1 MRARGGAVVCGCLRC
16 GTPEVTFEEDY
27 DRVGVVYRCPR
38 CGAPSMASTP
48 GAVSRYRQDVFV
60 KTTLS
65 IGFAVVV
72 FGFMGFMTLLCW
84 VGVWEYG
91 ALLDAWRS
99 GSNLRHRWCTR
110 TNPRTLYDDTLA
122 MARSFTSFAA
132 MGPAVLMY
140 AFMRMA
146 RTFAWTKGDGVMLP
160 VDPLRL
166 ERGEKRLDTSLWV
179 EWCTPR
185 GGGS

>member
-1 MRARGGAVVCGCLRC
+1 MCVRACVRACLCCMQVSVVVVHSSGVMSR
-16 GTPEVTFEEDY
+16 
-27 DRVGVVYRCPR
+27 RVRCPR

-72 FGFMGFMTLLCW
+72 FGFMGFMAVVCW

-99 GSNLRHRWCTR
+99 GSNPGTRWCTR

-122 MARSFTSFAA
+122 MAKSFTSFSAL
-132 MGPAVLMY
+132 GPAVLMY

-146 RTFAWTKGDGVMLP
+146 RTFAWTKGAGVMLP
-160 VDPLRL
+160 VDPVRL
-166 ERGEKRLDTSLWV
+166 ERGEKRVDTSLWV

-185 GGGS
+185 GGGD